1 MDGGG
6 VEVEPEGL
14 VRVAAEGGVGA
25 GDDDLVAE
33 AEMEGGDV
41 AGGLDGVDLGGKE
54 AGAFLPAMLTRL

>member
-14 VRVAAEGGVGA
+14 VPVTAEGGVGA

-33 AEMEGGDV
+33 AEVDVGDV
-41 AGGLDGVDLGGKE
+41 AGGLDDQI
-54 AGAFLPAMLTRL
+54 